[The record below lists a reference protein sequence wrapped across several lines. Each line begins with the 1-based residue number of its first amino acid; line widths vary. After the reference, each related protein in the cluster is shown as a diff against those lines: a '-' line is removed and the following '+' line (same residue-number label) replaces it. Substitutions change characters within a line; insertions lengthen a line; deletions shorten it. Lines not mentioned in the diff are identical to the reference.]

1 MIQGG
6 SAHAPRGGQELTPE
20 PVTLQNQPLNLKTT
34 HTARSNFV
42 FMNNCA
48 TALPHECNNPPM
60 HTGDGGKTGTCSS
73 AEPPAAELKTRPTQ
87 PRHKNP
93 VLPDTI
99 ERLSTLIAL
108 DTGNVQLCVNQPAP
122 CNKHVSDHISDKF
135 VMFDGWRP
143 SSGLRDTARKIRIEL
158 LGPPDQSRL
167 ADFIT
172 FWEADGAAY
181 NQIQWELKLARY
193 IEKGRK
199 HLSSK
204 RSRERRDYTLV
215 ADMDYAIPEGFR
227 GG

>member
-1 MIQGG
+1 
-6 SAHAPRGGQELTPE
+6 
-20 PVTLQNQPLNLKTT
+20 
-34 HTARSNFV
+34 
-42 FMNNCA
+42 
-48 TALPHECNNPPM
+48 
-60 HTGDGGKTGTCSS
+60 
-73 AEPPAAELKTRPTQ
+73 
-87 PRHKNP
+87 
-93 VLPDTI
+93 
-99 ERLSTLIAL
+99 
-108 DTGNVQLCVNQPAP
+108 
-122 CNKHVSDHISDKF
+122 
-135 VMFDGWRP
+135 MFDGWRP